1 MKAVSLSSFCLA
13 SVLVSAC
20 ATAPKDLVDA
30 SKTPVFYNLELTIQD
45 GREEAFL
52 ELMQDMVAS
61 TKQEPGAL
69 VYEWYLGSDGKTCH
83 IHEMVADAAAYR
95 EHSKNF
101 REKFAARFMPLV
113 TIAGL
118 TAYGNA
124 DEEAREMLS
133 AMNPVIYLG
142 VGGFR
147 R

>member
-61 TKQEPGAL
+61 TKQE
-69 VYEWYLGSDGKTCH
+69 GSRRRRG
-83 IHEMVADAAAYR
+83 VLNVRSGRVDAVER
-95 EHSKNF
+95 
-101 REKFAARFMPLV
+101 P
-113 TIAGL
+113 
-118 TAYGNA
+118 
-124 DEEAREMLS
+124 
-133 AMNPVIYLG
+133 
-142 VGGFR
+142 
-147 R
+147 